1 MIFCI
6 VVILLSIVIDQ
17 ISKYLVASYLPAI
30 GTLPLIPDIFHFT
43 YVENRGAAFG
53 MLANHRWVFM
63 VLSVLGIGAMIVWL
77 AWEKPKSLWMRT
89 ALSLVIGG
97 GIGNM
102 IDRLL
107 LGYVIDFID
116 CRFIDFYVFN
126 IADSCVCVGCAMFVI
141 GAIYEE
147 VKNVKAKKAAGEN
160 GESEENASGESE
172 DGKSEDK
179 QSGEDVI
186 GDGGNE

>member
-6 VVILLSIVIDQ
+6 VVILLSIAADQ
-17 ISKYLVASYLPAI
+17 LSKYLAAAYLAPI

-53 MLANHRWVFM
+53 ILSNHRWVFM
-63 VLSVLGIGAMIVWL
+63 VLSIVGIGAMIAWL
-77 AWEKPKSLWMRT
+77 VWEKPKSMWLKT
-89 ALSLVIGG
+89 AVSLVIGG

-102 IDRLL
+102 IDRVL

-126 IADSCVCVGCAMFVI
+126 IADSCVCVGCAMFLI
-141 GAIYEE
+141 GAIIDE
-147 VKNVKAKKAAGEN
+147 VKAAKAKKASSEN
-160 GESEENASGESE
+160 AESDRGENASV
-172 DGKSEDK
+172 
-179 QSGEDVI
+179 QSAENGI
-186 GDGGNE
+186 GDGSDE

>member
-6 VVILLSIVIDQ
+6 AIIILSIAVDQ
-17 ISKYLVASYLPAI
+17 LSKYLAAAYLPAI
-30 GTLPLIPDIFHFT
+30 GTLPIIEDIFHFT

-53 MLANHRWVFM
+53 MLSNHRWIFM
-63 VLSVLGIGAMIVWL
+63 ILSVLGIGAMIVWL
-77 AWEKPKSLWMRT
+77 AWEKPKSYWTRT
-89 ALSLVIGG
+89 AISLVVGG

-141 GAIYEE
+141 GAFWEE
-147 VKNVKAKKAAGEN
+147 FKSAKAKKEAGEN
-160 GESEENASGESE
+160 AENTESEADGSSDGEKADE
-172 DGKSEDK
+172 
-179 QSGEDVI
+179 
-186 GDGGNE
+186 

>member
-6 VVILLSIVIDQ
+6 ITILLAVIVDQ
-17 ISKYLVASYLPAI
+17 LSKIIVAAELPEI
-30 GTLPLIPDIFHFT
+30 GTLPLIEDIFHFT

-53 MLANHRWVFM
+53 MLADHRWIFM
-63 VLSVLGIGAMIVWL
+63 VLSVLGIAAMAVFL
-77 AWEKPKSLWMRT
+77 VVMKPKSHWVQF

-102 IDRLL
+102 IDRVR

-126 IADSCVCVGCAMFVI
+126 IADSCVCVGCAVLLI
-141 GAIYEE
+141 AAIVDE
-147 VKNVKAKKAAGEN
+147 VKNARKAKEEEAAAA
-160 GESEENASGESE
+160 ENAVETADGETHDE
-172 DGKSEDK
+172 
-179 QSGEDVI
+179 
-186 GDGGNE
+186 

>member
-30 GTLPLIPDIFHFT
+30 GTLPLIPEVFHFT

-102 IDRLL
+102 IYRLL

-116 CRFIDFYVFN
+116 CRFIDFYVCN
-126 IADSCVCVGCAMFVI
+126 IADSFVCVGCAMFFI
-141 GAIYEE
+141 GAVYMEIMER
-147 VKNVKAKKAAGEN
+147 KNKTAAAAVSEAAADAETAEGN
-160 GESEENASGESE
+160 GESDER
-172 DGKSEDK
+172 
-179 QSGEDVI
+179 
-186 GDGGNE
+186 

>member
-6 VVILLSIVIDQ
+6 ILIILSIAADQ
-17 ISKYLVASYLPAI
+17 LSKYLVVENLVEI
-30 GTLPLIPDIFHFT
+30 GSFPLIENIFHFT

-53 MLANHRWVFM
+53 MLSNHRWVFM

-77 AWEKPKSLWMRT
+77 AWEKPKSLWMR
-89 ALSLVIGG
+89 AAISLVIGG
-97 GIGNM
+97 GFGNM
-102 IDRLL
+102 IDRIA

-126 IADSCVCVGCAMFVI
+126 IADSCVCVGCAMFLI

-147 VKNVKAKKAAGEN
+147 VKNTKAKKAAEEN
-160 GESEENASGESE
+160 GENAEESSVEAADTEE
-172 DGKSEDK
+172 TT
-179 QSGEDVI
+179 I

>member
-6 VVILLSIVIDQ
+6 VVILLSIAADQ
-17 ISKYLVASYLPAI
+17 LSKYYAASYLTEI
-30 GTLPLIPDIFHFT
+30 GTLPLIPDVFHFT

-53 MLANHRWVFM
+53 MLSDHRWVFM

-77 AWEKPKSLWMRT
+77 AWEKPKSLWTR
-89 ALSLVIGG
+89 AAISLVIGG

-102 IDRLL
+102 IDRVI

-141 GAIYEE
+141 GALYEE
-147 VKNVKAKKAAGEN
+147 VKAAKAKKAASEN
-160 GESEENASGESE
+160 GEQESDGAVSGESVS
-172 DGKSEDK
+172 DG
-179 QSGEDVI
+179 SGEDRI
-186 GDGGNE
+186 GDGGDE